1 MGRYRREITVEQDFH
16 AKLYATLLKN
26 IMRREPLLRGM
37 PVYDSTF
44 DAVRSGRNLFIQ
56 TERPVR
62 SLQYLLPVVQG
73 IFDFGPWK
81 RKREVKPDAQLPLR
95 PLSALVIC
103 PTLGDAHSV
112 EMMGTRLVRDR
123 HAVVEMT
130 TLSVPNQAK
139 TKALRTQGFNIL
151 IATPEAILQWLAV
164 PHSKIPLH
172 EALQDVQTLVVDGKA
187 SSLRSEDFCVLLKD
201 VMEDLPLPEKTQ
213 RVIISDKY
221 DPQLD
226 GPLTRM
232 VLSDDYEINQE
243 PRLEEVQEMQLAR
256 EKRRRQ
262 DIRVA
267 RKSRPK
273 RGKKKAGLGRAKE
286 RF

>member
-1 MGRYRREITVEQDFH
+1 MGRFRREITVEQDFH
-16 AKLYATLLKN
+16 SKLHATLLKN

-44 DAVRSGRNLFIQ
+44 DAVRSGRNLFLH

-81 RKREVKPDAQLPLR
+81 RRREVKPDVQLPLR
-95 PLSALVIC
+95 PLSVLVIC
-103 PTLGDAHSV
+103 PTLGYAQSV

-123 HAVVEMT
+123 HTIVEIT
-130 TLSVPNQAK
+130 TLSAPNQAK
-139 TKALRTQGFNIL
+139 TKALMTKGFNIL
-151 IATPEAILQWLAV
+151 TATPEAILQWLAV
-164 PHSKIPLH
+164 PHNKIPLH

-201 VMEDLPLPEKTQ
+201 VMQDLPLREKTQ

-232 VLSDDYEINQE
+232 VLNDDYEINQE
-243 PRLEEVQEMQLAR
+243 PRLEEVQKMQLAR

-262 DIRVA
+262 DVQVA
-267 RKSRPK
+267 RKSWPTR
-273 RGKKKAGLGRAKE
+273 KKEKQGFGRAKE